1 MTVFQFIIAVADDT
15 LSIAIG
21 TALAQFIVKWLNSDK

>member
-1 MTVFQFIIAVADDT
+1 MTLIKLIIAVAGDT